1 MTGRFL
7 TIFIKNEGFH
17 KKVHNFRCKGRRA
30 LKLGSV
36 DRELIAD
43 SEYAIKIARI
53 LGDILKT

>member
-17 KKVHNFRCKGRRA
+17 KKVHNFRYKGRSARQ
-30 LKLGSV
+30 LGSV
-36 DRELIAD
+36 GRELIAD
-43 SEYAIKIARI
+43 SEYAIKIAI